1 MGVVNYF
8 KEKFGKVP
16 TGEVAVTKSQLTGLS
31 FLPYNP
37 DDLVRAKGKGLR
49 LYQEMTREPFIKAA
63 LLQKKTKLL
72 KVGWDVIPASKDPKH
87 MEQAAFI
94 KWNLGTRLAG
104 TFSRDLY
111 EMCDALD
118 NGFSVS
124 EKVFEI
130 VEEGKWKDKVA
141 YKNLKSKNPDF
152 FDFDTDDYGNLKKD
166 GLLLSNPILGSHQKP
181 LNASKFVIF
190 AYLMRY
196 ENLYGQSDLRAAYR
210 AYWLKDTA
218 WKLRAIYMERFAGNN
233 LKGKYPAK
241 DEASKDKL
249 LELFRTW
256 QQETGIAIPDTCEV
270 EVLNMATS
278 SKSEYEATIADCNKE
293 IQIGI
298 LGQVLTMDTGPK
310 GNGSRA
316 LGQIHGGVLDDFVWF
331 LDEIIKADVNLQI
344 IRPLIDLNWETDEY
358 PTWTF
363 KSREG
368 FDGEKFSRTLL
379 NLAKIPDM
387 DIPVRWAKEKYRIPE
402 AEEGEAVIKTILPGA
417 FSGGSLPQVQP
428 VAQVVSKGNKGKAAK
443 MAEPTPLNPPLVRGE
458 GDIQGG
464 DLQPLNKF
472 ELFAELP
479 RIEEETENLV
489 KEAKDA
495 SVPIY
500 EAIKADILRQ
510 VKKKQV
516 FENEDFDAIEKIT
529 VNIGPLK
536 QLMADS
542 FLKARLMGAGDIVK
556 QAGIEKEKFA
566 EEFVPDAALSALA
579 KKTGMSKAEF
589 DALAAEVKA
598 QAFTVAGLEKAT
610 IDREA
615 KTLLMQSLK
624 EGDDFKAFNFKLGEK
639 FIKYAMPVYGGV
651 GAVGDV
657 MLDYHAETV
666 FRTGVMDAYNEGR
679 YEQLLDPDVNE
690 VFPAMFLSAVLDG
703 RQRVLHGQA
712 DNLTFMVTDP
722 IWRKLRP
729 PNGYNCREVIIPI
742 SKWDFTREMLSSYSD
757 IPKGY
762 PDAGFG
768 G

>member
-1 MGVVNYF
+1 MSFVNYF

-87 MEQAAFI
+87 IEQAAFI
-94 KWNLGTRLAG
+94 KWNLETRLAG

-118 NGFSVS
+118 NGFSIS

-130 VEEGKWKDKVA
+130 VEEGKWKDKAA
-141 YKNLKSKNPDF
+141 YKNLKSKDPDF

-402 AEEGEAVIKTILPGA
+402 AEEGEAVIKVILPGVA
-417 FSGGSLPQVQP
+417 GGGQSPQQQP
-428 VAQVVSKGNKGKAAK
+428 AK
-443 MAEPTPLNPPLVRGE
+443 MAEPIPLNPPSPQPSPTKGE
-458 GDIQGG
+458 GVYVRDI
-464 DLQPLNKF
+464 NKF

-479 RIEEETENLV
+479 RIEKETESLV
-489 KEAKDA
+489 KESKDA

-500 EAIKADILRQ
+500 EAIKVDILKQ
-510 VKKKQV
+510 VKKRKIL
-516 FENEDFDAIEKIT
+516 ENEDFDAIEKIT

-542 FLKARLMGAGDIVK
+542 FLKARLMGGADIVK

-566 EEFVPDAALSALA
+566 EEFVPDAALAALA
-579 KKTGMSKAEF
+579 KKMGMTKKAFNGLTSEM
-589 DALAAEVKA
+589 KA
-598 QAFTVAGLEKAT
+598 KAFTVAGLEKST
-610 IDREA
+610 IDKEV
-615 KTLLMQSLK
+615 KTLLLQSLK
-624 EGDDFKAFNFKLGEK
+624 EGDDFKAFNFKLNEK
-639 FIKYAMPVYGGV
+639 FIKYATPVYAGV
-651 GAVGDV
+651 GAVGDTIV
-657 MLDYHAETV
+657 DYHAETV

-679 YEQLLDPDVNE
+679 YEQLLDPEVNE

>member
-1 MGVVNYF
+1 MKTVDNVVNYF
-8 KEKFGKVP
+8 KEKLGKVP
-16 TGEVAVTKSQLTGLS
+16 TGEVAVTKSLLTGLN

-37 DDLVRAKGKGLR
+37 DDLVRSKGKGLR

-87 MEQAAFI
+87 IEQAAFI

-130 VEEGKWKDKVA
+130 VEEGKWKDKAA
-141 YKNLKSKNPDF
+141 YKNLKSKDPDF

-190 AYLMRY
+190 SYLMRY
-196 ENLYGQSDLRAAYR
+196 ENFYGQSDLRAAYR
-210 AYWLKDTA
+210 AYWIKDTS
-218 WKLRAIYMERFAGNN
+218 WKLRCIYIERFSGNN
-233 LKGKYPAK
+233 LKGTYPKNDTA
-241 DEASKDKL
+241 AKDKL
-249 LELFRTW
+249 LEIFRTW
-256 QQETGIAIPDTCEV
+256 KTETGIAIPEGTEI
-270 EVLNMATS
+270 EVLQLATS
-278 SKSEYEATIADCNKE
+278 SDSEYERAINSCNKE

-298 LGQVLTMDTGPK
+298 LGQVLTMDTGEK

-387 DIPVRWAKEKYRIPE
+387 DIPIRWAKEKYRIPE
-402 AEEGEAVIKTILPGA
+402 AENGEAVIKAIQPGA
-417 FSGGSLPQVQP
+417 FGGGSLPPVPPAKLEEASPSPQP
-428 VAQVVSKGNKGKAAK
+428 S
-443 MAEPTPLNPPLVRGE
+443 PTRGE
-458 GDIQGG
+458 GVFVRE
-464 DLQPLNKF
+464 LNKF
-472 ELFAELP
+472 ELFAELTK
-479 RIEEETENLV
+479 IDEETEALV
-489 KEAKDA
+489 KESKDA

-500 EAIKADILRQ
+500 EAIKADILKQ

-579 KKTGMSKAEF
+579 KKVGVSKSEF
-589 DALAAEVKA
+589 NTLASEVKA
-598 QAFTVAGLEKAT
+598 RAFTVAGLEKST
-610 IDREA
+610 IDKEV
-615 KTLLMQSLK
+615 KTLLLQSLK
-624 EGDDFKAFNFKLGEK
+624 EGDDFKAFNFKLNEK
-639 FIKYAMPVYGGV
+639 FVKYATPVYAGV
-651 GAVGDV
+651 GAVGDTIV
-657 MLDYHAETV
+657 DFHAETV
-666 FRTGVMDAYNEGR
+666 FRNGVMDAYNEGR
-679 YEQLLDPDVNE
+679 HEQLLDPDVME
-690 VFPAMFLSAVLDG
+690 IFPSMMLSVVRDG
-703 RQRVLHGQA
+703 RVRPLHRKA
-712 DNLTFMVTDP
+712 DGLTFMVDDP

-729 PNGYNCREVIIPI
+729 PNGHNCREVLIPI
-742 SKWDFTREMLSSYSD
+742 SKWDFTRDMLSTRAD
-757 IPKGY
+757 IPRGY
-762 PDAGFG
+762 PEAGFG

>member
-1 MGVVNYF
+1 MGIINYF
-8 KEKFGKVP
+8 KEKIGKVP
-16 TGEVAVTKSQLTGLS
+16 TGEVAVTKSQLMGLS

-37 DDLVRAKGKGLR
+37 DDLIRAKGKGLK
-49 LYQEMTREPFIKAA
+49 LYQEMVREPFIKAA
-63 LLQKKTKLL
+63 LLQKKTRLL

-87 MEQAAFI
+87 IEQAAFV
-94 KWNLGTRLAG
+94 KWNLGTRLSG
-104 TFSRDLY
+104 TFTRDLY
-111 EMCDALD
+111 EILDALD

-130 VEEGKWKDKVA
+130 VEEGKWKDKAA
-141 YKNLKSKNPDF
+141 YKNLKSKDPDF

-166 GLLLSNPILGSHQKP
+166 GLLLSNPILGYHQKP

-190 AYLMRY
+190 SYLMRY
-196 ENLYGQSDLRAAYR
+196 ENLYGQSDLRAVYR

-241 DEASKDKL
+241 DDKSKEKL

-316 LGQIHGGVLDDFVWF
+316 LGQVHGGVLDDNVWF
-331 LDEIIKADVNLQI
+331 LDEILAADVNLQI
-344 IRPLIDLNWETDEY
+344 VRPLVDLNWETDEY

-379 NLAKIPDM
+379 NLSRITGINIP
-387 DIPVRWAKEKYRIPE
+387 IRWAKEKYRIPE
-402 AEEGEAVIKTILPGA
+402 AEKDEDVIKGIQLGGA
-417 FSGGSLPQVQP
+417 GGGQSSQQQP
-428 VAQVVSKGNKGKAAK
+428 VAKVEPEEKKEKAAK
-443 MAEPTPLNPPLVRGE
+443 LGESFPSPQPSPLEGE
-458 GDIQGG
+458 GVYVREI
-464 DLQPLNKF
+464 NRF

-479 RIEEETENLV
+479 RIEKETEELV
-489 KEAKDA
+489 KEAKDS

-500 EAIKADILRQ
+500 DAIKESILKQ
-510 VKKKQV
+510 VKKKNIL
-516 FENEDFDAIEKIT
+516 ENADFDAIEKIT

-542 FLKARLMGAGDIVK
+542 FLHARLMGRADIAK
-556 QAGIEKEKFA
+556 QAAIEENKFA
-566 EEFVPDAALSALA
+566 EEFIPDKALAALA
-579 KKTGMSKAEF
+579 KRVGVTRAEF
-589 DALAAEVKA
+589 NALASEVKA
-598 QAFTVAGLEKAT
+598 KAFTVAGLEQST
-610 IDREA
+610 IDKEV
-615 KTLLMQSLK
+615 KTLLLQSLK
-624 EGDDFKAFNFKLGEK
+624 EGDDFKAFNFKLNEK
-639 FIKYAMPVYGGV
+639 FVKYATPVYAGV
-651 GAVGDV
+651 GAVGDTIV
-657 MLDYHAETV
+657 DYHAETV
-666 FRTGVMDAYNEGR
+666 FRNGVMGAYNEGR

-690 VFPAMFLSAVLDG
+690 MFPAMMLSAVRDG
-703 RQRVLHGQA
+703 RTRPLHLKA
-712 DNLTFMVTDP
+712 DGLTFMVDDP
-722 IWRKLRP
+722 IWRTLLP
-729 PNGYNCREVIIPI
+729 PNGHNCREVPIPI
-742 SKWDFTREMLSSYSD
+742 SKFDFTRDMLSSRGD
-757 IPKGY
+757 IPSGY
-762 PDAGFG
+762 PEAGFG

>member
-1 MGVVNYF
+1 MNIINYF
-8 KEKFGKVP
+8 QEKFGKVP

-37 DDLVRAKGKGLR
+37 DDLVRAKGKGLK
-49 LYQEMTREPFIKAA
+49 LYQEITREPFIKAA

-87 MEQAAFI
+87 IEQAAFI

-104 TFSRDLY
+104 SFSRDLY

-130 VEEGKWKDKVA
+130 VEKGKWKDKAA

-152 FDFDTDDYGNLKKD
+152 FDFDTDDFGNLKKD
-166 GLLLSNPILGSHQKP
+166 GLLLSNPILGYHQKS

-233 LKGKYPAK
+233 LKGQYPAK
-241 DEASKDKL
+241 DEKSKEKL

-270 EVLNMATS
+270 EVLQMATS

-293 IQIGI
+293 IQVGI
-298 LGQVLTMDTGPK
+298 LGQILTMDTGAK

-316 LGQIHGGVLDDFVWF
+316 LGQVHSGVLDDFVWF

-379 NLAKIPDM
+379 NLSRITGM
-387 DIPVRWAKEKYRIPE
+387 DIPIRWAKEKYRIPE
-402 AEEGEAVIKTILPGA
+402 PEKDEEVIKGIQLGVA
-417 FSGGSLPQVQP
+417 GGGSQQHPAA
-428 VAQVVSKGNKGKAAK
+428 VAAPPDNSNGKKPPAPAAAK
-443 MAEPTPLNPPLVRGE
+443 MKELSPSSFE
-458 GDIQGG
+458 GKGVYFREF
-464 DLQPLNKF
+464 NKF
-472 ELFAELP
+472 ELFAELTK
-479 RIEEETENLV
+479 IDEETEALV
-489 KEAKDA
+489 KESKDA

-500 EAIKADILRQ
+500 EAIKADILKQ
-510 VKKKQV
+510 VEKKKI
-516 FENEDFDAIEKIT
+516 FETGDFDAIEKVTI
-529 VNIGPLK
+529 NIGPLK

-542 FLKARLMGAGDIVK
+542 FLNARLIGRSDIMK
-556 QAGIEKEKFA
+556 QAAIEEDKFA
-566 EEFVPDAALSALA
+566 EEFIPDKALAALA
-579 KKTGMSKAEF
+579 KKIGMTKSEF
-589 DALAAEVKA
+589 NALSSEVKA
-598 QAFTVAGLEKAT
+598 QAFTVAGLEKST
-610 IDREA
+610 IDKEV
-615 KTLLMQSLK
+615 KSLLLQSLK
-624 EGDDFKAFNFKLGEK
+624 EGDDFKAFNFKLNEK
-639 FIKYAMPVYGGV
+639 FIKYATPVYAGV
-651 GAVGDV
+651 GAVGDTIV
-657 MLDYHAETV
+657 DFHAETV
-666 FRTGVMDAYNEGR
+666 FRNGVMDAYNEGR
-679 YEQLLDPDVNE
+679 HEQLLDPDVME
-690 VFPAMFLSAVLDG
+690 IFPAMMLSAVRDG
-703 RQRVLHGQA
+703 RTRPLHLKA
-712 DNLTFMVTDP
+712 DGLIFMVDDP
-722 IWRKLRP
+722 IWRTLRP
-729 PNGYNCREVIIPI
+729 PNGHNCREVLIPI
-742 SKWDFTREMLSSYSD
+742 SKWDFTRDMLSSRVD
-757 IPKGY
+757 IPRGY
-762 PDAGFG
+762 PEAGFG